1 MGWARANIFYDKLAV
16 PPRPGTLQEALCMLV
31 FRYRQRQRMYEAVL
45 STIDLSGGSN
55 QVKFYEEVMEEYK
68 KAMFP
73 YISRALED
81 EKARIKRVMDRAFLR
96 GPIKIVGGQIMEG

>member
-1 MGWARANIFYDKLAV
+1 
-16 PPRPGTLQEALCMLV
+16 MLV
-31 FRYRQRQRMYEAVL
+31 FRYRQRQKLYEAVL
-45 STIDLSGGSN
+45 ATVDLGGGPN

-73 YISRALED
+73 YISKTLED

-96 GPIKIVGGQIMEG
+96 GPIKIVGGQIVEG